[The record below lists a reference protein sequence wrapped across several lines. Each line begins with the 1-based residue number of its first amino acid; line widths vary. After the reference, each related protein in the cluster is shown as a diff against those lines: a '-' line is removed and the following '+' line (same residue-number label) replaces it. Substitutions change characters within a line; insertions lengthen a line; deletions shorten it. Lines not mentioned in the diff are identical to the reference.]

1 VGDRHGQLGP
11 PAAPGRQ
18 AGLPTGQAGFT
29 LVELMVVFMIISLLL
44 SVLIPTINS
53 LLGSVHK
60 RRASALIAGLSN
72 GALLYKTDHHYYPG
86 QQYVNKLPDPADPY
100 NTGVTGS
107 QFLAAAM
114 YGYTFN
120 DIETLSPR
128 PVSTDFMDYEPR
140 HLFTWEGK
148 YGEDNLVRRNT
159 ISDMFPTP
167 MPICYYPSRMGPTGT
182 NQYKKSDNKVYTD
195 KARGTGS
202 RDTFAWRIWNKPLGT
217 AVMDRQFL
225 LISPGRD
232 RKYFTQDDI
241 NNFQCYIYS
250 NE

>member
-1 VGDRHGQLGP
+1 MGDRHRQLDPGAP
-11 PAAPGRQ
+11 PGRRV
-18 AGLPTGQAGFT
+18 GFT

-53 LLGSVHK
+53 LLGTVHK

-72 GALLYKTDHHYYPG
+72 GALLYKTDHHYFPG
-86 QQYVNKLPDPADPY
+86 QQYVNKLP
-100 NTGVTGS
+100 GGGGEWEFTGS

-114 YGYTFN
+114 YGYTFD
-120 DIETLSPR
+120 DINTSSPR

-140 HLFTWEGK
+140 HLFTWKAGTTDE
-148 YGEDNLVRRNT
+148 RRNT

-167 MPICYYPSRMGPTGT
+167 MPICYYPSRMGPTGR
-182 NQYKKSDNKVYTD
+182 NQYKESDNSIYTNGA
-195 KARGTGS
+195 KGTGP
-202 RDTFAWRIWNKPLGT
+202 RDTFANRIRHRLLETGT
-217 AVMDRQFL
+217 GNLAVMDRQFL

-241 NNFQCYIYS
+241 NNFQCYSYS